1 MEVAGGQR
9 LQERPRAAQHPDQE
23 SAAAALQ
30 RSDGLHWK
38 TTGRAGR
45 MWWLSVLLKEQHAE
59 DTVTFSILPL
69 FTLAEV
75 NICVFQVSLP
85 NRSCQVHQLKLSQDE
100 QAVYDVVFA
109 QSR

>member
-1 MEVAGGQR
+1 MDNGSKRGRERLNILTRSLLLRRCKDQMDSTGKPLVGLDGCGG
-9 LQERPRAAQHPDQE
+9 L
-23 SAAAALQ
+23 
-30 RSDGLHWK
+30 
-38 TTGRAGR
+38 
-45 MWWLSVLLKEQHAE
+45 LLKEQHAE
-59 DTVTFSILPL
+59 DTVTFSILAL